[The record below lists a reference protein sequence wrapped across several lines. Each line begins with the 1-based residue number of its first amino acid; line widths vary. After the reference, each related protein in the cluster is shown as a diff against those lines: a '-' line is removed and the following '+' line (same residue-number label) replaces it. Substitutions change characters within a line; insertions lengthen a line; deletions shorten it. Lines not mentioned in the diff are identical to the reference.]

1 MSPPSKYFVASSDD
15 GGVARFVN
23 GNDEVTMAGIN
34 RMHFYRLTGATP
46 EEATDEQVER
56 FFALR
61 SQEDETG
68 ERVTEKLVNESAT
81 DMVTRELKILNLPQ
95 VINPSDPLEEEL
107 NQPPLAAPIQEQ
119 TSTSLPQRPAARPL
133 DRPAPPPSTSPLGAP
148 PRYQPGGGLPP
159 APRYQP
165 VAPSGQPDNSQPP
178 PAGKTKS
185 SDVGAPSAAAIGG
198 PQSGYVRADG
208 GVLWIQTPDGNE
220 ERVTQYMRT
229 HFLRLIEKDIE
240 QADDADIELW
250 WKSQGSLDAGTTMAE
265 AQSQNMLA
273 EALKAAGKLKLR
285 ELELLQQIVDSWL
298 TARRT
303 EGNSSGD

>member
-1 MSPPSKYFVASSDD
+1 MAPPSRYFEL
-15 GGVARFVN
+15 GGNGVARFTKD
-23 GNDEVTMAGIN
+23 GDEVVMAGVN

-46 EEATDEQVER
+46 EEATDEQVEK

-68 ERVTEKLVNESAT
+68 ERVTDKLPTESAT

-107 NQPPLAAPIQEQ
+107 NQPPLAAPPNTQRMEAQPEQ
-119 TSTSLPQRPAARPL
+119 ATRPL
-133 DRPAPPPSTSPLGAP
+133 DRPVPPPSTSPLGAP

-159 APRYQP
+159 APRYSP
-165 VAPSGQPDNSQPP
+165 TGDGAPTSQTPTSASPP
-178 PAGKTKS
+178 PA
-185 SDVGAPSAAAIGG
+185 P
-198 PQSGYVRADG
+198 PQTQPDDAGTPASRYVRTDG
-208 GVLWIQTPDGNE
+208 SVLWIQTPEGEE

-240 QADDADIELW
+240 HADDADIELW
-250 WKSQGSLDAGTTMAE
+250 WKSQGSLDAGTTMQE

-273 EALKAAGKLKLR
+273 EALKAAGKLKLQ

-298 TARRT
+298 ASRRS
-303 EGNSSGD
+303 EGDS

>member
-1 MSPPSKYFVASSDD
+1 MAPPSRYFQLGSN
-15 GGVARFVN
+15 GVARFTKD
-23 GNDEVTMAGIN
+23 GDEVVMAGVN

-46 EEATDEQVER
+46 EEATDAQVEK
-56 FFALR
+56 FFELR

-68 ERVTEKLVNESAT
+68 ERVTDKLPTESAT

-107 NQPPLAAPIQEQ
+107 NQPPMAAPQNTQRLESQ
-119 TSTSLPQRPAARPL
+119 PRQSTRPL
-133 DRPAPPPSTSPLGAP
+133 DRPVPPPSTSPLGAP

-159 APRYQP
+159 APRYS
-165 VAPSGQPDNSQPP
+165 PSGDGAPP
-178 PAGKTKS
+178 PTSPQTQPTAAGTPTS
-185 SDVGAPSAAAIGG
+185 RYI
-198 PQSGYVRADG
+198 RADG
-208 GVLWIQTPDGNE
+208 SVLWIQTPEGEE

-240 QADDADIELW
+240 QADDSDIELW
-250 WKSQGSLDAGTTMAE
+250 WKSQGSLDAGTTMQE

-273 EALKAAGKLKLR
+273 EALKAAGKLKLQ

-298 TARRT
+298 ASRRN
-303 EGNSSGD
+303 EGND

>member
-1 MSPPSKYFVASSDD
+1 MAPPSRYFQLD
-15 GGVARFVN
+15 GSGVARFTKD
-23 GNDEVTMAGIN
+23 GDELVMAGVN

-46 EEATDEQVER
+46 EEATDEQVEK
-56 FFALR
+56 FFELR

-68 ERVTEKLVNESAT
+68 ERVTDKLPTESAT

-107 NQPPLAAPIQEQ
+107 NQPPMAASP
-119 TSTSLPQRPAARPL
+119 STHGLESQPRQVTRPL

-159 APRYQP
+159 APRYS
-165 VAPSGQPDNSQPP
+165 PSGDSAPAPAPPQTQPDA
-178 PAGKTKS
+178 AGTPTS
-185 SDVGAPSAAAIGG
+185 R
-198 PQSGYVRADG
+198 YVRVDG
-208 GVLWIQTPDGNE
+208 SVLWIQTPEGEE

-240 QADDADIELW
+240 QADDSDIELW
-250 WKSQGSLDAGTTMAE
+250 WKSQGSLDAGTTMQE

-273 EALKAAGKLKLR
+273 EALKAAGKLKLQ

-298 TARRT
+298 TSRRND
-303 EGNSSGD
+303 GND

>member
-1 MSPPSKYFVASSDD
+1 MAPPSTYFQRGDD
-15 GGVARFVN
+15 GVARFVKD
-23 GNDEVTMAGIN
+23 GDEALMAGIN

-46 EEATDEQVER
+46 EDATDEQVEK

-61 SQEDETG
+61 SREDETG
-68 ERVTEKLVNESAT
+68 ERVTEKLATESAT

-95 VINPSDPLEEEL
+95 VMNPSDPLEDEL
-107 NQPPLAAPIQEQ
+107 NQPPTAAPMSEQ
-119 TSTSLPQRPAARPL
+119 PAAPRQQQAARPL

-159 APRYQP
+159 APRYSPTARPEQQD
-165 VAPSGQPDNSQPP
+165 SPP
-178 PAGKTKS
+178 PTAQDSPLPRREGPGVRAET
-185 SDVGAPSAAAIGG
+185 APPSR
-198 PQSGYVRADG
+198 YVRADG
-208 GVLWIQTPDGNE
+208 SVLWIQTPDGNE

-273 EALKAAGKLKLR
+273 EALKAAGKLKLQ
-285 ELELLQQIVDSWL
+285 ELELLQQVVDSWL
-298 TARRT
+298 TARRS
-303 EGNSSGD
+303 EDGD